1 MRIDKQLSIF
11 LENKPGT
18 LAKICEALAEKG
30 INLLALTVS
39 DTVDHAVVRIVVDK
53 PAEALH
59 LLGASGILVV
69 ENDVV
74 VVDVPNRPGSLAV
87 IAKRLADSNVN
98 IEYAYCTAPESQS
111 AGLLV
116 LRARDPNRALRV
128 LRED

>member
-1 MRIDKQLSIF
+1 MRVDKQLSIF

-18 LAKICEALAEKG
+18 LARMCEALAEKG
-30 INLLALTVS
+30 INMLALTVS
-39 DTVDHAVVRIVVDK
+39 DTVDHAVVRVVVDK

-74 VVDVPNRPGSLAV
+74 LAEVPNRPGALAV
-87 IAKRLADSNVN
+87 IAKRLADNHVN
-98 IEYAYCTAPESQS
+98 IEYAYCTAAENQS
-111 AGLLV
+111 TSMLV
-116 LRARDPNRALRV
+116 LRTRDPKHAMRV